1 MAYAAES
8 AINQAVEAVI
18 ALANTL
24 HLYAAVTRGALP
36 TGDGI
41 VCEIGPSRPLETFLD
56 KEIYLPLDLTFNAK
70 HSDLMTVSDALNAIH
85 RELTMARAYPS
96 GAAWEIVDITNETMP
111 QVIGREQ
118 NNEWLMAS
126 SLAVKIHLKGD

>member
-24 HLYAAVTRGALP
+24 HLYATVTRGSLP

-41 VCEIGPSRPLETFLD
+41 VCEIGPSRVLETYMD
-56 KEIYLPLDLTFNAK
+56 KGKYIPVDLTFNAK
-70 HSDLMTVSDALNAIH
+70 HANSGIASDALNTVH
-85 RELTMARAYPS
+85 RALTMARAYPS
-96 GAAWEIVDITNETMP
+96 GADWEIVDISTETIP
-111 QVIGREQ
+111 QMVGREQ
-118 NNEWLMAS
+118 NNEWLFAS
-126 SLAVKIHLKGD
+126 ALAVKIHLKGD